1 MAPPLAH
8 PTDHSPTVP
17 QRRSWQALANEVTKT
32 LRLAWASRAGMY
44 FEIPLF
50 VLAFFLIL
58 LFIGRGTIPDP
69 LVAPTLIGMTAAML
83 LHQQLTRTFWGTLGE
98 LQAGTFEQLHL
109 SPTPSTLLMLA
120 RQASTALQAVI
131 VATIIATLALIPST
145 IAWDLDLVL
154 GGSPTQVIIPALAA
168 IVGSAGLGLAIAGL
182 TLLLRRLEVFVEV
195 MFAAAFIL
203 GGVLIP
209 LHQLSP
215 TMATIGRLLLP
226 IAQPI
231 AYTRELLVNGHT
243 LTNAPIDWGLT
254 WLLGQPLL
262 FLTLGLLTYH
272 LAERT
277 AQRRGSLGR

>member
-1 MAPPLAH
+1 MATPLIH
-8 PTDHSPTVP
+8 PTDPSPTVP
-17 QRRSWQALANEVTKT
+17 QPRSGQVLANEISKT

-50 VLAFFLIL
+50 VLAFFVVL

-83 LHQQLTRTFWGTLGE
+83 LNQQLTRTFWGTLGE

-120 RQASTALQAVI
+120 RQGSTALQAI
-131 VATIIATLALIPST
+131 SVAAIFSTLALIPSA
-145 IAWDLDLVL
+145 IAWDLDISLDTSLARVA
-154 GGSPTQVIIPALAA
+154 IPALAA
-168 IVGSAGLGLAIAGL
+168 IVGAAGLGLAVAGL
-182 TLLLRRLEVFVEV
+182 TLLFRRLEVLVEV

-215 TMATIGRLLLP
+215 PMAAIGRLLLP

-231 AYTRELLVNGHT
+231 AYARAILVNGHT
-243 LTNAPIDWGLT
+243 LANAPIDWGLT

-262 FLTLGLLTYH
+262 FLALGLLTYH

-277 AQRRGSLGR
+277 AQQRGSLGR